1 MVTSRSLHPPGLAV
15 SKVDYSFARGD
26 GGTCSGLLS
35 GGSCP
40 KNSFY
45 ESFVLMIDIRM
56 SWVLFGLYLVFA
68 SVFYYCV
75 GSTVEGFSTLVSILK
90 YLHTSVTISKKICF
104 CNDK

>member
-1 MVTSRSLHPPGLAV
+1 MVTSPSLHPPRLAV
-15 SKVDYSFARGD
+15 SKVRYSFARGD

-35 GGSCP
+35 GGSP

-56 SWVLFGLYLVFA
+56 SWVLFGLYIVFA
-68 SVFYYCV
+68 SMFYYCV

-90 YLHTSVTISKKICF
+90 YLHTSVTI
-104 CNDK
+104 